1 MTCIHHWSI
10 LQSSLP
16 RKSSVLHL
24 LIPPNPQLLATPE
37 LFTVSIL
44 LPISEYH
51 IVRIAQYVGFSYFPL
66 HRPEAVATT
75 LECTALETV
84 RVIAFWEEQSKERGP
99 KQAAKAIPPVWGKGR
114 QVGAGS
120 RRALYAGVHHSILPR
135 CAGITASSPDVQGP
149 SVFLIIPCALA
160 TESHRA

>member
-24 LIPPNPQLLATPE
+24 LIPLNPQLLATPE

-84 RVIAFWEEQSKERGP
+84 RVIAFWGER

-120 RRALYAGVHHSILPR
+120 RRALYAVVHHSILPR
-135 CAGITASSPDVQGP
+135 CAGITASSPDAQSP

>member
-1 MTCIHHWSI
+1 M
-10 LQSSLP
+10 
-16 RKSSVLHL
+16 LHL

-84 RVIAFWEEQSKERGP
+84 RVIAFWEEQSKESGP

-135 CAGITASSPDVQGP
+135 CTGSFCLSHHPLCP
-149 SVFLIIPCALA
+149 RHR
-160 TESHRA
+160 ESQSLGEQQAVLGSQEN

>member
-1 MTCIHHWSI
+1 M
-10 LQSSLP
+10 
-16 RKSSVLHL
+16 LHL

-44 LPISEYH
+44 LPFPEYH
-51 IVRIAQYVGFSYFPL
+51 IVGITQYVGFSDFTL

-75 LECTALETV
+75 LECTALKTV
-84 RVIAFWEEQSKERGP
+84 RVMALWEEQSKESGP

-135 CAGITASSPDVQGP
+135 CTGSFCLSHHPLCP
-149 SVFLIIPCALA
+149 RHR
-160 TESHRA
+160 ESQSLGEQQAVLGSQEN